1 MKLMKSPRVRSF
13 VICDLST
20 HSKSIKEIICHDE
33 VNFNGNVANGWLE
46 PYYTLFFT
54 DWLWL
59 LKKKLYQQDDW
70 VKCCRHMATFFPESC
85 MLMWR
90 NKEKDLTRENIG
102 IYPQCRLELYCLIQ
116 LITKTHYITN
126 LFVTTLAADMLLH
139 LSNKTPYLT
148 NLFVFCLGFRFLCFG
163 MLSFFVFLGD
173 DFLCRNQRKWI
184 LWTCRMDP

>member
-20 HSKSIKEIICHDE
+20 HSMSIKEIICFDE

-59 LKKKLYQQDDW
+59 LKKN
-70 VKCCRHMATFFPESC
+70 CI
-85 MLMWR
+85 
-90 NKEKDLTRENIG
+90 NKMIEWSAVDIWPQSRVLFVDVEEQGEGFDQRKNWNISSV
-102 IYPQCRLELYCLIQ
+102 QLELYFLIQ
-116 LITKTHYITN
+116 LITKTLYITN
-126 LFVTTLAADMLLH
+126 LFVTTLAADMLLD

-163 MLSFFVFLGD
+163 MLSFFLFLGD

-184 LWTCRMDP
+184 VWTCRMDP